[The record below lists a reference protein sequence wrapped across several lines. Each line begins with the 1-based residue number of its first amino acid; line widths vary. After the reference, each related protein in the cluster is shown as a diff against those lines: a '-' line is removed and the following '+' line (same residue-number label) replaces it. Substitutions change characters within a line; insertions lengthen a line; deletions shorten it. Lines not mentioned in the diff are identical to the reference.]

1 MFYSLTGNVIKI
13 WTQATVIE
21 CGGVGFKV
29 NTSMN
34 TLKHISMG
42 DSAVTLYTY
51 LAVREDAL
59 DLFGFYDED
68 ELECFKLLI
77 SVSGVGP
84 KAALAILSQ
93 MTPSSLAAAVA
104 KGDAKSVTRAQ
115 GVGPK
120 IAERVV
126 RELKGKLAAADFID
140 DDSDFNADSGLNEI
154 SGSANEAI
162 SALQFLGYSQAEAS
176 RAVSMVNSASNVEEL
191 IKKALNILSSGL

>member
-13 WTQATVIE
+13 MTQTAVIE

-42 DSAVTLYTY
+42 ESSVTLYTY

-68 ELECFKLLI
+68 ELDCFKLLI

-93 MTPSSLAAAVA
+93 LTPSELSSAVA
-104 KGDAKSVTRAQ
+104 RGDTKSVTRAQ

-126 RELKGKLAAADFID
+126 RELKGKLAIADY
-140 DDSDFNADSGLNEI
+140 SDAEGDYVSGTVLNEV
-154 SGSANEAI
+154 SGSANEAV

-176 RAVSMVNSASNVEEL
+176 RAVSMVDSASNVEEL
-191 IKKALNILSSGL
+191 IKKALNLLSSGL

>member
-13 WTQATVIE
+13 WTQAAVIE

-42 DSAVTLYTY
+42 DAAVTLYTH

-84 KAALAILSQ
+84 KAALSILSQ
-93 MTPSSLAAAVA
+93 MTPSSLSAAVA

-126 RELKGKLAAADFID
+126 RELKGKLSAADFID
-140 DDSDFNADSGLNEI
+140 DDSDFAQNAEINEVSGI
-154 SGSANEAI
+154 ANEAV

-191 IKKALNILSSGL
+191 IKKALNLLSSGL

>member
-13 WTQATVIE
+13 WMQAAVIE

-34 TLKHISMG
+34 TLKHISVG
-42 DSAVTLYTY
+42 DAAVTLYTH

-84 KAALAILSQ
+84 KAALSILSQ
-93 MTPSSLAAAVA
+93 MTPSALSAAVA

-126 RELKGKLAAADFID
+126 RELKGKLSAADFID
-140 DDSDFNADSGLNEI
+140 DDSDFAQNAEINEVSGI
-154 SGSANEAI
+154 ANEAV

-191 IKKALNILSSGL
+191 IKKALNLLSSGL